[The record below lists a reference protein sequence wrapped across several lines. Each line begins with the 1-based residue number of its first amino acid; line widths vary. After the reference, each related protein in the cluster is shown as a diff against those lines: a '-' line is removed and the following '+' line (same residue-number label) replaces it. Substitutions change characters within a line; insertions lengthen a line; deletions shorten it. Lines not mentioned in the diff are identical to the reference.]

1 MNIEYKEELDESLKE
16 FINNEFVNHSAKSN
30 IICNYKS
37 FNFIAK
43 NENEVIGILKGH
55 ACYENAYIDD
65 LIVIE
70 SHRRKGLG
78 MKLIKKAEDYCKN
91 NSFRSISLW
100 TNKFQNTLKFYEKC
114 GFKIEFTRENEE
126 NPKFTKYLLIKYF

>member
-1 MNIEYKEELDESLKE
+1 MGFRSDIYICLKNEDYKELAKRTAEL
-16 FINNEFVNHSAKSN
+16 
-30 IICNYKS
+30 
-37 FNFIAK
+37 AK

-114 GFKIEFTRENEE
+114 EFKIEFTRENEE

>member
-1 MNIEYKEELDESLKE
+1 MAESLKE
-16 FINNEFVNHSAKSN
+16 FINNTFINHLAKSN

-55 ACYENAYIDD
+55 ACYEDAYIDD
-65 LIVIE
+65 LIVVE

-78 MKLIKKAEDYCKN
+78 TKLIKKAENYCKN
-91 NSFRSISLW
+91 NSFRNISLW
-100 TNKFQNTLKFYEKC
+100 TNKFQYTLKFYEKC
-114 GFKIEFTRENEE
+114 GFKLEFIRENKE
-126 NPKFTKYLLIKYF
+126 NQKFTKYLLIKYF